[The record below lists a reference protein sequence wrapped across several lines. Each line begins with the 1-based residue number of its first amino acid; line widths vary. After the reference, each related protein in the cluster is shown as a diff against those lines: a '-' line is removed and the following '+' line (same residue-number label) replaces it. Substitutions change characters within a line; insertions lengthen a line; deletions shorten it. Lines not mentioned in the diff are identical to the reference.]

1 MQQSSSL
8 VLQALCRGSHTACTA
23 VLDQYVPV
31 ALQTLSGDSTE
42 ELVVCGV
49 LQTVHKLLDVA
60 SSWSSDESKLHSL
73 GFTIT
78 MIRS

>member
-8 VLQALCRGSHTACTA
+8 VLQALCRESHTTCTA
-23 VLDQYVPV
+23 ILDQYVPV

-60 SSWSSDESKLHSL
+60 STWPSDESKSHLL
-73 GFTIT
+73 VLTIT
-78 MIRS
+78 ITRS